1 MKSLVLLILDGWGLS
16 PTEENNATLVA
27 KTPFLFKLLGS
38 YPKVTLSAS
47 GESVGLPYGEMGNS
61 EVGHLNLG
69 TGRVVL
75 QDLPRIDKSIS
86 DGSFYNNDALL
97 SAISYAQKQ
106 NSAVHLL
113 GLVSAGGVHSHINHL
128 FALLDLLS
136 SKKIKNVYIHM
147 ITDGR
152 DTPAK
157 EALKYL
163 SKLENKIKEKG
174 FGQIASVSGR
184 YYAMDRDKRWDRILK
199 AYKVLVEGQG
209 ESAENPKQAIEN
221 AYKRGESDEFIAP
234 TKISNTKNISD
245 NDALIFFNFRADRAK
260 QLSEALVSPIFNG
273 FKRNKVLKN
282 LFFVSFTSY
291 GQEPTPFCKVAF
303 FAEEIK
309 EQITAIFETKGLS
322 QLHLA
327 ETEKYPH
334 VTCFFNGGLTKP
346 FIKEDRILVPSKK
359 VATYDLKPEMSAKEI
374 TREAIS
380 RIPKYDFTVINFA
393 NPDMVGHTG
402 NFKATVFALETI
414 DQCLAQLIP
423 KILESNKTVI
433 ITADHGNAEQMKDP
447 KTGDIDKEHTTNPV
461 FFILVD
467 PEMKVADKMATT
479 DDLIALSSSYSP
491 PGILADVAP
500 TILEIMGLEKPNLMT
515 GMSLI
520 NQIR

>member
-1 MKSLVLLILDGWGLS
+1 MKSLVLVILDGWGLS
-16 PTEENNATLVA
+16 PSEKNNATLVA
-27 KTPFLFKLLGS
+27 KTPFLLRLLGS
-38 YPKVTLSAS
+38 YPKITLSAS

-86 DGSFYNNDALL
+86 DGSFYRNDALL

-106 NSAVHLL
+106 NSAIHLL

-128 FALLDLLS
+128 FALLELLS
-136 SKKIKNVYIHM
+136 FKKFKNVYIHM

-152 DTPAK
+152 DTPPK
-157 EALKYL
+157 ESLKYL

-174 FGQIASVSGR
+174 IGQIASVSGR
-184 YYAMDRDKRWDRILK
+184 YYAMDRDKRWNRVEK
-199 AYKVLVEGQG
+199 AYQVLVEGKG

-221 AYKRGESDEFIAP
+221 AYKRGETDEFIKP
-234 TKISNTKNISD
+234 TFITSSLHHFITS

-260 QLSEALVSPIFNG
+260 QLSEALISPTFTG
-273 FKRNKVLKN
+273 FKRNKILKN

-291 GQEPTPFCKVAF
+291 GQEPTPLCKVAF

-309 EQITAIFETKGLS
+309 EQIAAILETKGLA

-334 VTCFFNGGLTKP
+334 VTYFFNGGVTKP
-346 FIKEDRILVPSKK
+346 FVKEDRVLIPSKK
-359 VATYDLKPEMSAKEI
+359 VATYDLEPEMSAKEI

-402 NFKATVFALETI
+402 NFKATVFALEI
-414 DQCLAQLIP
+414 VDQCLAQLIP
-423 KILESNKTVI
+423 KIFESNKIAI
-433 ITADHGNAEQMKDP
+433 ITADHGNAEAMETP
-447 KTGDIDKEHTTNPV
+447 EHTINPV

-467 PEMKVADKMATT
+467 PKMKVTDKMATK
-479 DDLIALSSSYSP
+479 DDLIALASSSP
-491 PGILADVAP
+491 VGILADVAP
-500 TILEIMGLEKPNLMT
+500 TILEIMEIEKPNSMT

-520 NQIR
+520 SQIK